1 MRLPL
6 PLCLLLL
13 LPACNSE
20 SNMTAGKADWDSGSG
35 FGDTGAAAGD
45 ASDSAD
51 TGAPPSEDESDYLKL
66 APAATDQ
73 YVFVANPD
81 RDTLTRIAV
90 SSLEVVTVEVGR
102 IPSTVQT
109 TSDYRLAI
117 TLDEGDDAVSIV
129 YAETLEVFPVEI
141 RDNMNQLS
149 LSPNGEWA
157 MAWYDPNAESM
168 GSSGGVTSFNEVSFV
183 RTDPATH
190 FAMAVGY
197 DPAGVRWSDDGT
209 RAVVVSDTALAVV
222 ELAGDT
228 PARTIIPLVEDDA
241 SPPVAEEVVL
251 TPDGKYAFVRQRGA
265 EDLLIVDLDNG
276 VVDRVVVGTDPT
288 DMDVT
293 ADNAF
298 LAVIARSARQ
308 IWSYDLANPYATPD
322 VVDFP
327 VDLPFG
333 SITFTGDGARAV
345 LYTNASAVDA
355 LTIWEVGTSDF
366 DTRSLVKPV
375 ASVGLSPEGTTAL
388 IFHTKEN
395 AEDADSND
403 PFYNKWALTLMETAS
418 IGENRLLLPSEP
430 TGYTVTDDDRYGFF
444 ILDGHDLLEAV
455 DFNTLIPTTVSLP
468 SQPAFIGTLPGHDVA
483 WASQAHDLGRI
494 SFYDATTDAL
504 DTITGFELNSD
515 IEH

>member
-1 MRLPL
+1 MPTRSLFPL
-6 PLCLLLL
+6 ILALG
-13 LPACNSE
+13 ACE
-20 SNMTAGKADWDSGSG
+20 SSMDGEAAFDSAGFSQDSGATAGPSEDED
-35 FGDTGAAAGD
+35 GDTG
-45 ASDSAD
+45 
-51 TGAPPSEDESDYLKL
+51 TPSEDESDYLKL

-90 SSLEVVTVEVGR
+90 SSLQVVTVEVGR

-109 TSDYRLAI
+109 TSDYRLAV

-157 MAWYDPNAESM
+157 MAWFDPDAESM

-190 FAMAVGY
+190 FPMAVGY
-197 DPAGVRWSDDGT
+197 DPAGVRWSDDGR
-209 RAVVVSDTALAVV
+209 RAVVVSDGALAVV

-241 SPPVAEEVVL
+241 DPPVAEEVVL
-251 TPDGKYAFVRQRGA
+251 TPDGRYAFVRQRGA
-265 EDLLIVDLDNG
+265 DDLLVVDLDNG
-276 VVDRVVVGTDPT
+276 VIDRVVVGTDPT

-293 ADNAF
+293 VDNAF
-298 LAVIARSARQ
+298 LAVMARSARQ
-308 IWSYDLANPYATPD
+308 IWSYDLTNPYATPD

-333 SITFTGDGARAV
+333 SITFTGDGERAL
-345 LYTNASAVDA
+345 LYTNAAAIDA
-355 LTIWEVGTSDF
+355 LSIWEVGTTDF

-375 ASVGLSPEGTTAL
+375 ASVGLSPAGTTAL
-388 IFHTKEN
+388 VFHTRGN
-395 AEDADSND
+395 TDDADAND
-403 PFYNKWALTLMETAS
+403 PFYNKWALTLLETAS

-444 ILDGHDLLEAV
+444 ILDGYDLLEAV
-455 DFNTLIPTTVSLP
+455 DFSTLIPTTVSLP

-483 WASQAHDLGRI
+483 WASQAHELGRI
-494 SFYDATTDAL
+494 SFYDATTDSL